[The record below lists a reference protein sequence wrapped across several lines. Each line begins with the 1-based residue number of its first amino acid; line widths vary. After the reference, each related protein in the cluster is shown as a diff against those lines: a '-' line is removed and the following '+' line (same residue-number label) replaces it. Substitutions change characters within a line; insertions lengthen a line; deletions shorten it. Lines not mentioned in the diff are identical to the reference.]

1 MIRIL
6 KILTISILLS
16 SCTTMTTRTID
27 YSITLDKNTT
37 FCIANVEDKVGTIRN
52 LKQIFDEEGFHIV
65 PFEYASNAIKN
76 RTINPKSKINSDL
89 EKAFDIK
96 DINSVYSIVLDY
108 KYNKDF
114 AGGITYDK
122 FKYNIVNLNTG
133 ETVIWGFSYTSAM
146 ESGKRTLKTLV
157 KNIKKKLKK

>member
-52 LKQIFDEEGFHIV
+52 LKQNIRPTTHTSHYF
-65 PFEYASNAIKN
+65 
-76 RTINPKSKINSDL
+76 
-89 EKAFDIK
+89 
-96 DINSVYSIVLDY
+96 
-108 KYNKDF
+108 
-114 AGGITYDK
+114 GI
-122 FKYNIVNLNTG
+122 
-133 ETVIWGFSYTSAM
+133 
-146 ESGKRTLKTLV
+146 
-157 KNIKKKLKK
+157 